1 MVSNKRMM
9 TIERLIGLFAVLVFV
24 TGCGQMASQQSA
36 SMQLRF
42 NASGQFKIAQFT
54 DLHWVDTSANTPQTK
69 AVIQHVLET
78 EKPDLAIVTGDVVTA
93 SPAEQGWKSIAQIFA
108 DAKMPWA
115 LTLGNHDDEAGLTR
129 AEIFDL
135 LDGSPYF
142 VGEAG
147 PAISGSG
154 NYVLPILA
162 SGSDD
167 VAALLYCL
175 DTHNRPSV
183 HKYGHY
189 DWVHFDQVQWY
200 REQSARYAA
209 GRGGAHI
216 PALAY
221 FHIPIKEFEEVHRN
235 DDKFGTAREG
245 IASSNINSGLFASF
259 IEMGDVMG
267 AFVGHD
273 HNNDYIDMHYDVALA
288 FGRTTGIDAY
298 GELERGARIVV
309 LHEGERRFDTWIR
322 TPTTTE
328 WAYYYPSGLSAEEEE
343 HMEYLP
349 AKAIHNPT
357 QGVQYRYYEGGR
369 LRQLA
374 DVQQRA
380 KLVRTG
386 RADGI
391 SLDVA
396 SVRDSFALVFNGLIK
411 IPKRGVYRF
420 YTYSDDGSRL
430 SIGGQVVVDNDGSR
444 SARRVDGKVALE
456 AGFHAFE
463 LAYFEDY
470 MGEALEVGYASRYFP
485 ETVLPDS
492 VLFFEKR

>member
-1 MVSNKRMM
+1 MTANK
-9 TIERLIGLFAVLVFV
+9 LIVLLALVVFAARCSQPAHQQV
-24 TGCGQMASQQSA
+24 TSLK
-36 SMQLRF
+36 LRF
-42 NASGQFKIAQFT
+42 NESGQFKIAQFT
-54 DLHWVDTSANTPQTK
+54 DLHWVDTSSNTPQTM
-69 AVIQHVLET
+69 AVIRRVLET

-93 SPAEQGWKSIAQIFA
+93 PPAEQGWRAIAKLFA
-108 DAKMPWA
+108 DAQMPWA

-129 AEIFDL
+129 AEVFAL
-135 LDGSPYF
+135 LEGSPYF
-142 VGEAG
+142 VGETG

-162 SGSDD
+162 SGNDG

-175 DTHNRPSV
+175 DTHNRPSA

-189 DWVHFDQVQWY
+189 DWVHFDQVEWY
-200 REQSARYAA
+200 REQSRRYSA
-209 GRGGAHI
+209 GHGGAPL

-221 FHIPIKEFEEVHRN
+221 FHIPIKEYEEVHRKE
-235 DDKFGTAREG
+235 DKFGTAREG
-245 IASSNINSGLFASF
+245 IASSNINSGVFASF

-273 HNNDYIDMHYDVALA
+273 HDNDYIGMHYDIALA

-298 GELERGARIVV
+298 GELERGSRIVV

-322 TPTTTE
+322 TPSGTE
-328 WAYYYPSGLSAEEEE
+328 WTYYYPSGLSAEEEE
-343 HMEYLP
+343 AMDYLP
-349 AKAIHNPT
+349 AKSVSSTT
-357 QGVQYRYYEGGR
+357 QGIQYHYYEGGR

-374 DVQQRA
+374 DVEKNAR
-380 KLVRTG
+380 LVNTG
-386 RADGI
+386 KADRI

-396 SVRDSFALVFNGLIK
+396 SVRDSFALVFHGLIR
-411 IPKRGVYRF
+411 IQKRGVYRF

-430 SIGGQVVVDNDGSR
+430 SIGGRVVVDNDGSR
-444 SARRVDGKVALE
+444 SARRIDGKVALE
-456 AGFHAFE
+456 AGFHELE

-470 MGEALEVGYASRYFP
+470 MGEALEVGYASRFFP

-492 VLFFEKR
+492 VLFVEGR